1 MKCLLNNPGRLP
13 LTNAEG
19 LRANTCNVVS
29 WSSSLAVAKLGLA
42 SSISKAIPALFF
54 FNIYIYIYIYF
65 FEAKK
70 ENLKKE
76 HLRSIWIQLKLK
88 TEKHYSK
95 IIFKYVNS
103 AVSPIF
109 NEKVVEKC
117 SLWDSWIVY
126 GSTVHGRKVK
136 KLRLGKKSHTMVGV
150 RNFCLGNLISLNQLV
165 IYYEKSHL

>member
-1 MKCLLNNPGRLP
+1 MQCSLLKFIFSGSKIRV
-13 LTNAEG
+13 G
-19 LRANTCNVVS
+19 LEHFQGYSC
-29 WSSSLAVAKLGLA
+29 
-42 SSISKAIPALFF
+42 IIFF
-54 FNIYIYIYIYF
+54 QYIYIYIYI

-95 IIFKYVNS
+95 IIFKCVNS

-117 SLWDSWIVY
+117 SLGDSWIVY
-126 GSTVHGRKVK
+126 GSTVYGRKVK